1 MKKKKTYS
9 AYKSNKTVL
18 VKKAGRKKGKEG
30 ANEKLV
36 IYKRRRD
43 NSGIVVIK
51 RNEKASP
58 NAKRQ
63 TRLHDGGNETCTC
76 INMKED
82 MERKPDHEILTLS
95 QCEM

>member
-1 MKKKKTYS
+1 MHVKNWKK
-9 AYKSNKTVL
+9 

-30 ANEKLV
+30 ANKKLV
-36 IYKRRRD
+36 IYKRRQFG
-43 NSGIVVIK
+43 NWGNK
-51 RNEKASP
+51 KKKKKKASP
-58 NAKRQ
+58 NANSRQ

>member
-1 MKKKKTYS
+1 MH
-9 AYKSNKTVL
+9 

-58 NAKRQ
+58 NVNSRQ